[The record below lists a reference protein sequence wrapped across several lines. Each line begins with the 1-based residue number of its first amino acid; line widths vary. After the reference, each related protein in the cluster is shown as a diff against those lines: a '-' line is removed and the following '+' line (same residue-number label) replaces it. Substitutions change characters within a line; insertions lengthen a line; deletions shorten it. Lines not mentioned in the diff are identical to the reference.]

1 MISSQ
6 EYEKVPFILEAI
18 EHCQKEQ
25 ARLGTSTQDDSFIH
39 END

>member
-25 ARLGTSTQDDSFIH
+25 ARIGTSS
-39 END
+39 